1 MLTLCVLGVVL
12 LCCFNVFLGYSADQ
26 WTAFAAGNITGAAAL
41 AWVVG
46 ISFMVRQMF
55 VRCIVVIS
63 ALFIYCLFFVF
74 MKSHI

>member
-46 ISFMVRQMF
+46 ISFMVRQLF
-55 VRCIVVIS
+55 V
-63 ALFIYCLFFVF
+63 
-74 MKSHI
+74 